1 MTNGRRKLRAH
12 SIVLRQPLDPKLGL
26 EPSQLEADRS
36 VPMVKLV
43 IIQNNVIPLD
53 RFKVAF

>member
-1 MTNGRRKLRAH
+1 MTKGRRKLGAY

-26 EPSQLEADRS
+26 DPSQLKADRS

-43 IIQNNVIPLD
+43 IIQNNVTPLD